1 MVDLDLFDKWLYERR
16 YIRRKGERKKIIS
29 LYKRLL
35 KQEKNIND
43 LTKEYDKLGYPEET
57 INDITTYLTFWNY
70 RKKENEKC
78 KEAMIK

>member
-1 MVDLDLFDKWLYERR
+1 MVDLELFDKWLYERR

-57 INDITTYLTFWNY
+57 IIDITRYLTFWNY
-70 RKKENEKC
+70 REKENEKI
-78 KEAMIK
+78 KE